1 MAASPDDC
9 CFHCGSA
16 LPPASDYSINL
27 EGVRHRLCCAGC
39 QAAVELVLS
48 QGLGRFYRFRSGAA
62 PMPNPGRHDWS
73 VFDRDASL
81 RRYTQ
86 SLPDGNRA
94 VSLQLEGLRCAA
106 CAWLIHNSLLQLPG
120 VHTVLVDVTAARA
133 ELRYDP
139 RRVSLSALL
148 RRLCEL
154 GYVGRPLSFTA
165 ADGED
170 DVERRAAL
178 QRLAVAGFG
187 MMQVMT
193 FAISL
198 YAGALQGMDANLEHL
213 MRLVSMI
220 VATPVVLFAAQPF
233 FSGAWRSLRARVLGM
248 DVPVALSIGAA
259 YVCSVWSTLVGH
271 GAVYFDSAVMFTFF
285 LLLGRYLEMSLR
297 HRSGLQQLALAR
309 LLPDSVLRLR
319 GTIAERITPEELLLG
334 DRLRVLPGER
344 IAADGII
351 EQGSSEVDESLL
363 SGESLP
369 RARKAGDE
377 LTAGTLNLTES
388 LELRVLRI
396 GQDSTLAAISRLL
409 ARAQASRPQIAD
421 QADRIAAWF
430 VGSLLL
436 LALAVGIYWTH
447 ADPAHAFPTVLAL
460 LVVSCPCALSL
471 GTPAALAAATAR
483 LARSGLLV
491 ARGRAVDR
499 LALADCVVFDKTGTL
514 TRGQLRLEQTRVFD
528 PAYGVER
535 CLAIAAALER
545 YSAHPVASA
554 FAAVEPALN
563 VRDVAS
569 SNGRGIEASID
580 GVRYRIGRWDY
591 ALELCPANGSSIG
604 RGADDSM
611 MAIALTSSAGVLAC
625 FSLGD
630 SLRADAGTTLHQ
642 LQTRGLDVWIAS
654 GDRASVVAAVAAE
667 VGGIKASAGLDAA
680 AKVALVRTLQE
691 QGHSVLMVGD
701 GVNDAPVLAAAD
713 VSIAI
718 SVGSDL
724 AQVSADLVLRGE
736 RLAPLLDAIGIA
748 RCTRRIIR
756 QNLVWAGLYNA
767 TAVPLAALGYLQPW
781 MAAIGMSASSL
792 LVVLNTMRLLRHSRD
807 IGGALSPGSLGMQ
820 PA

>member
-1 MAASPDDC
+1 MPI
-9 CFHCGSA
+9 
-16 LPPASDYSINL
+16 P
-27 EGVRHRLCCAGC
+27 
-39 QAAVELVLS
+39 S
-48 QGLGRFYRFRSGAA
+48 QH
-62 PMPNPGRHDWS
+62 NWS
-73 VFDRDASL
+73 VFDRDVAM

-106 CAWLIHNSLLQLPG
+106 CAWLIHNSLLQVPG
-120 VHTVLVDVTAARA
+120 VHAVQVDVTAARA
-133 ELRYDP
+133 ELRFDP

-148 RRLCEL
+148 RRLCDL

-165 ADGED
+165 ADGD
-170 DVERRAAL
+170 DDAERRAAL

-233 FSGAWRSLRARVLGM
+233 FAGAWRSLRAHMLGM

-259 YVCSVWSTLVGH
+259 YICSVWSTLVGH

-285 LLLGRYLEMSLR
+285 LLLGRYVEMSLR

-309 LLPDSVLRLR
+309 LLPDSVLRLC
-319 GTIAERITPEELLLG
+319 GTGAERVTPEELLVG
-334 DRLRVLPGER
+334 DRVRVLPGER

-363 SGESLP
+363 NGESLP
-369 RARKAGDE
+369 RVRNAGEE

-409 ARAQASRPQIAD
+409 ARAQASRPRIAD
-421 QADRIAAWF
+421 QADCIAAWF
-430 VGSLLL
+430 VGALLL
-436 LALAVGIYWTH
+436 LALAVGVYWTH
-447 ADPAHAFPTVLAL
+447 TDPAHAFPTVLAL

-491 ARGRAVDR
+491 VRGRALER
-499 LALADCVVFDKTGTL
+499 LAVADCVVFDKTGTL
-514 TRGQLRLEQTRVFD
+514 TRGRLRLEQTRVFD
-528 PAYGVER
+528 PAYGADR
-535 CLAIAAALER
+535 CIAIAAALER
-545 YSAHPVASA
+545 YSSHPLASA
-554 FAAVEPALN
+554 FAANETALH

-569 SNGRGIEASID
+569 ASGRGIEASID

-591 ALELCPANGSSIG
+591 ALELCAPHRRSID
-604 RGADDSM
+604 RVVDDSLT
-611 MAIALTSSAGVLAC
+611 AIALTSSAGVLAC

-630 SLRADAGTTLHQ
+630 SLRADAGATLHE
-642 LQTRGLDVWIAS
+642 LQAHGLDVWIAS
-654 GDRASVVAAVAAE
+654 GDRASVVADVAAR
-667 VGGIKASAGLDAA
+667 VGGIQANAGLDAR
-680 AKVALVRTLQE
+680 AKVALVHKLQE
-691 QGHSVLMVGD
+691 QGHCVLMVGD

-718 SVGSDL
+718 GAGSDL
-724 AQVSADLVLRGE
+724 AKVSADLMLRGE
-736 RLAPLLDAIGIA
+736 RLAPLLDAIAIA
-748 RCTRRIIR
+748 RRTRRIIR
-756 QNLVWAGLYNA
+756 QNLAWAVLYNA

-792 LVVLNTMRLLRHSRD
+792 LVVLNTMRLLRTARD
-807 IGGALSPGSLGMQ
+807 TSGALKSGALGMQ